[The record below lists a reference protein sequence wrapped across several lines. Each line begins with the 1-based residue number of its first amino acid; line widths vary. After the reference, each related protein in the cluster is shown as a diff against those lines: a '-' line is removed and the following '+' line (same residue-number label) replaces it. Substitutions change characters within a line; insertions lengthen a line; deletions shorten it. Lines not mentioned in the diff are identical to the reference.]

1 MSKFHE
7 IYILIATASLEFVLV
22 GLIPIFWL
30 LLHLDTMLSKG
41 ILVRCL
47 ALEGYSHLPVHVV
60 LNRRQLLSSS
70 LQISVLLGDELVSVA

>member
-30 LLHLDTMLSKG
+30 LLHLDTVLSKG

-47 ALEGYSHLPVHVV
+47 ALEGYSHLSVHVV
-60 LNRRQLLSSS
+60 LNRSQLLPSS
-70 LQISVLLGDELVSVA
+70 LQIGVFFGDELISVA